1 MEHVYEDRLYVSLDE
16 LCFNAEDGGNNMGR
30 MSMKN
35 YDDDTKVFKSKNL
48 ETERRRREKL
58 SARLLKL
65 RSLVPIIT
73 NMNKATIVDDAI
85 TYIKKL
91 QDKVKSLGQELCEM
105 EATSEEIA
113 EPKKEGFD
121 AAEEMKKWGIQEKVR
136 VTKIDGNKFWV
147 KMIIEKKR
155 GRFRKLMEA
164 MSTFSLEL
172 MDTNVTTVKG
182 AFLITTCMQGM
193 DGEAREVQQTK
204 ELLLDIIKAT

>member
-1 MEHVYEDRLYVSLDE
+1 MENVYEDRLYVSLDE
-16 LCFNAEDGGNNMGR
+16 LCFNAENGGNNMGR

-65 RSLVPIIT
+65 RSL
-73 NMNKATIVDDAI
+73 MNKATIVDDAI

-91 QDKVKSLGQELCEM
+91 QDKVKGLCQELCEM

-121 AAEEMKKWGIQEKVR
+121 AAEEMKKWGIQV
-136 VTKIDGNKFWV
+136 
-147 KMIIEKKR
+147 
-155 GRFRKLMEA
+155 
-164 MSTFSLEL
+164 SL
-172 MDTNVTTVKG
+172 
-182 AFLITTCMQGM
+182 I
-193 DGEAREVQQTK
+193 
-204 ELLLDIIKAT
+204 